1 MLLYNIEALAKK
13 LATEYATTT
22 DKLEHMGLR
31 GTAREDLLKDVISQ
45 LIPEKYRIGS
55 GTIVDVHETQSKQQ
69 DLYIYDAFNSPV
81 FLKMESNKVVPVES
95 VYATIEVKSTLTKD
109 TLRQSIE
116 NIRTVKTLEHN
127 ELRNSPIVFSRH
139 NVIMGCIFSYT
150 SDSSIETVARN
161 VDEICTDI
169 PKSQQPN
176 MVCVFDKGII
186 VNVLKNRAG
195 QIEIDPSENTMW
207 GIIKNDQETN
217 LYLFYLLLQQHLS
230 MAQNFPPDL
239 MKYADATHKLDNMQ
253 IIIPKEMIPDDM
265 TIDLGNVSLNAD
277 EIRFLG
283 EYNQFIFK
291 LLTGKTTI
299 EEFIKQGKTTEE
311 MTQIINRFIAIV
323 QKSFGA
329 KPVIEGFEKL
339 EN

>member
-13 LATEYATTT
+13 LATEYTTT
-22 DKLEHMGLR
+22 TEKLEHMGLR
-31 GTAREDLLKDVISQ
+31 GTAREDLLKDVICQ

-81 FLKMESNKVVPVES
+81 FLKMESNNVVPVES
-95 VYATIEVKSTLTKD
+95 VYATVEVKSTLTKD

-127 ELRNSPIVFSRH
+127 ELQNSPIVFSRH

-169 PKSQQPN
+169 PKNQQPN
-176 MVCVFDKGII
+176 IVCVFDKGII
-186 VNVLKNRAG
+186 VNVLKKRAG

-239 MKYADATHKLDNMQ
+239 MKYAEATHKLDNMQ
-253 IIIPKEMIPDDM
+253 IVIPKEMIPDDM
-265 TIDLGNVSLNAD
+265 TLAFGEVTLNSE
-277 EIRFLG
+277 EIRFLS
-283 EYNQFIFK
+283 ENNPLIFK
-291 LLTGKTTI
+291 MLSGIITKEDL
-299 EEFIKQGKTTEE
+299 IKQGKNIEE
-311 MTQIINRFIAIV
+311 ATQIIDSFIAIV
-323 QKSFGA
+323 QKLFGA
-329 KPVIEGFEKL
+329 KPAIEVVDRL
-339 EN
+339 DS